1 MQGQSACFAAS
12 QPTTPS
18 ATRSVAPPLGAEDQ
32 ARADLYALAA
42 RLLLA
47 PPDAALLADLAA
59 ADPILGSHDE
69 RPLEDA
75 WEQLVLAAA
84 VVDAAAVAEEFDG
97 LFISLGT
104 PPVNPYGSL
113 YLSGF
118 LNDTPLAQLRADL
131 AALGLARVAGVAEF
145 EDHLGALCETMRVLI
160 LSGRPLARQQE
171 FFEAHLGPWFARCL
185 EDVAQGPGAN
195 FYRVVAA
202 FVAAFLTIEAQAF
215 AVDSTADAAL
225 A

>member
-12 QPTTPS
+12 QPATPS

-47 PPDAALLADLAA
+47 PPDVALLADLAA

-160 LSGRPLARQQE
+160 LSGRPLARQQQ

-185 EDVAQGPGAN
+185 GDVAQGPGAN

>member
-1 MQGQSACFAAS
+1 MQGQSACFTAS
-12 QPTTPS
+12 QPVTAP
-18 ATRSVAPPLGAEDQ
+18 VAPPLGGEDQ

-47 PPDAALLADLAA
+47 PPDAALLAGLAA
-59 ADPILGSHDE
+59 ADPILGTHDE

-75 WEQLVLAAA
+75 WERLVLAAA
-84 VVDAAAVAEEFDG
+84 VVDAAAVADEFAG
-97 LFISLGT
+97 LFVSLGT

-131 AALGLARVAGVAEF
+131 ATLGLARAAGVAEF

-160 LSGRPLARQQE
+160 LSGRPLPRQQA
-171 FFEAHLGPWFARCL
+171 FFERHVAPWFARCL
-185 EDVAQGPGAN
+185 DDIARGPGAN

-202 FVAAFLTIEAQAF
+202 YVAAFLTIEAQAF
-215 AVDSTADAAL
+215 AADGASQ
-225 A
+225 